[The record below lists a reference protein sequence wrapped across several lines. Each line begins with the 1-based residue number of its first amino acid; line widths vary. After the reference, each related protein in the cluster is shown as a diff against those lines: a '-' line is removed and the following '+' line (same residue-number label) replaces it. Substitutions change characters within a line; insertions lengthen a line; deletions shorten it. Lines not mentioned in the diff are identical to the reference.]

1 MYSTSSPI
9 LRVDLLPEA
18 TLCEKALKHLMQ
30 SRVRLSCPGLLLAA
44 TYIHTNTTRSLRTL
58 QIHVQ
63 TNKVYILRL
72 QFQEYCNYEA

>member
-44 TYIHTNTTRSLRTL
+44 TYIHTTQHTASGLYRFMCKPTKF
-58 QIHVQ
+58 
-63 TNKVYILRL
+63 T
-72 QFQEYCNYEA
+72 F